1 MSVAS
6 RRTTP
11 LILGMHSCT
20 QRLRCSFAVSRWSRG
35 ALHSQGVPGASPI
48 CGGRGLVRCEMSAGA
63 RGPAGADGAGETF
76 VVDDAEVAMRYLLM
90 AGEPFRETPYF
101 N

>member
-1 MSVAS
+1 
-6 RRTTP
+6 
-11 LILGMHSCT
+11 
-20 QRLRCSFAVSRWSRG
+20 
-35 ALHSQGVPGASPI
+35 
-48 CGGRGLVRCEMSAGA
+48 MSAGA

-101 N
+101 NGP